1 MWINSPG
8 ELGQM
13 VREARTSR
21 GLSQAELAAQLGFT
35 RQWVIAL
42 EQGNPGA
49 ELDRVLK
56 TLFALGIRINAT
68 DTQAQPATGTVR
80 KAISDLARDL
90 AARTAS
96 GSMRRLSIVEETS
109 LIRVK
114 SRGRKKRG
122 GDT

>member
-1 MWINSPG
+1 MWINSPR
-8 ELGQM
+8 ELGQL

-21 GLSQAELAAQLGFT
+21 GLSQAELAEQLGTT

-42 EQGNPGA
+42 EQGNGGA

-56 TLFALGIRINAT
+56 ALFALGIRINAT
-68 DTQAQPATGTVR
+68 DTQAQPATDTVR

-96 GSMRRLSIVEETS
+96 GSVRRLTIAQETEVVR
-109 LIRVK
+109 IK